1 MRNDLVPPNSS
12 KRHAIVLVQVS
23 VCATLWFAEIT
34 TSLYCLAKHSQDH
47 TAEQLAFWCWAVKLR
62 VVLPPVLVLYCCV
75 ADDPQTLN
83 LKRANLCQLLEVR
96 NWETA

>member
-34 TSLYCLAKHSQDH
+34 TSLYCLAKRPQDH

-75 ADDPQTLN
+75 ADYPQTLN